1 MLLKKNRDQIIFY
14 FDAEPVSIPLDMFS
28 GLKDRVWMDRFQF
41 VLKDKQSKPRLK
53 KIIWP
58 ILITYPTIQSTKLVV
73 NKNVY
78 TINLQSHVIINVDKD
93 LDLAFVGKPDII
105 NRNSILNRF
114 YNILT
119 SYYEG
124 GVL

>member
-41 VLKDKQSKPRLK
+41 VLKDKQLKPRLK

-58 ILITYPTIQSTKLVV
+58 ILITYPTIKSTKLIV
-73 NKNVY
+73 NKDIY
-78 TINLQSHVIINVDKD
+78 TTNLQSHVTINVDKD
-93 LDLAFVGKPDII
+93 LDLAFVGSPGIV
-105 NRNSILNRF
+105 NRNSILNRL

-124 GVL
+124 DVL

>member
-14 FDAEPVSIPLDMFS
+14 FDAETVSIPLDMFS

-41 VLKDKQSKPRLK
+41 VLKDEQLKPRLK

-58 ILITYPTIQSTKLVV
+58 ILITYPTIKSTKLIV
-73 NKNVY
+73 NKDIY

-93 LDLAFVGKPDII
+93 LDLAFISPADTIG
-105 NRNSILNRF
+105 RNSILNRF

-124 GVL
+124 GIL

>member
-41 VLKDKQSKPRLK
+41 VLKDEQLWPRLK

-58 ILITYPTIQSTKLVV
+58 ILITYPTIKSTKLIV
-73 NKNVY
+73 NKDVY
-78 TINLQSHVIINVDKD
+78 TINLQSHVINIDKD

-105 NRNSILNRF
+105 GRNSILNRF

-124 GVL
+124 GIL